1 MLKKNLLIILSV
13 IVLLLIA
20 VCIFQFVY
28 YNTQSEAS
36 VSKNSDVTNKQA
48 STSSS
53 TSPAKESE
61 TEVTSANASAE
72 KTTRPQLDVISFGNA
87 NSRDTYFTI
96 HKVAQAQK
104 IGKGKGIKV
113 GILDHSFAMN
123 KHQGFFTEG
132 KDFSGKTDLLYDE
145 EGHGYWMAS
154 VLREIAPECSI
165 YALNTYAFDENQ
177 TAKNMVEAINWAVEN
192 KIDILTYSAD
202 TFNSVINRE
211 LVNTAVDNA
220 VQKGIVTTF
229 INNDAKNNIYPS
241 CMFPLLSNGMSRAP
255 DLNIFHYDYNTLII
269 DRYISSVIEKK
280 EAVNGDGIPY
290 FSYSST
296 SPVTGGFVAILKSIN
311 NTLSPKEYKDILIKT
326 SYSTNFYD
334 WNFKQQFE
342 CSAVVDIEKAAK
354 YIQKISK
361 AK

>member
-1 MLKKNLLIILSV
+1 MLKKNLSIILSV
-13 IVLLLIA
+13 ITLLLIA
-20 VCIFQFVY
+20 LCIFQFVY
-28 YNTQSEAS
+28 YNSNSRS
-36 VSKNSDVTNKQA
+36 VASKNDDVTNKQA
-48 STSSS
+48 AASASPSSAPVSAAESTL
-53 TSPAKESE
+53 A
-61 TEVTSANASAE
+61 AASAE
-72 KTTRPQLDVISFGNA
+72 KTTRPQLDVISFENA
-87 NSRDTYFTI
+87 NSRDTYFTV

-123 KHQGFFTEG
+123 KHQGLYTEG

-145 EGHGYWMAS
+145 EAHGYWMAS

-177 TAKNMVEAINWAVEN
+177 TVKNMVDAINWAIGN
-192 KIDILTYSAD
+192 KIDILTYSGEP
-202 TFNSVINRE
+202 FNSVNRE
-211 LVNTAVDNA
+211 LVNTAIDKA
-220 VQKGIVTTF
+220 VQNGIVTTF
-229 INNDAKNNIYPS
+229 INNDDENNIYPS
-241 CMFPLLSNGMSRAP
+241 CMFPLMSNGMSRPP
-255 DLNIFHYDYNTLII
+255 DLNIFHYDYNSLII
-269 DRYISSVIEKK
+269 DKYISSVIEKK
-280 EAVNGDGIPY
+280 AVKSGDDIPY
-290 FSYSST
+290 FSHSST

-334 WNFKQQFE
+334 WNFKEQYE

-354 YIQKISK
+354 YVQKISK